1 MKKRPYFVLL
11 AMAALLASA
20 ASCRC
25 GGSPQERPAETL
37 AEQSA
42 KLQNGLAVNLVAGP
56 CGDSAALVVHLD
68 VGIAHDPPGRSGMAR
83 LAARVLATSA
93 PAGRAARSVEAG
105 DDYTLY
111 SVVVPADRLPD
122 ELDDVAAWMSK
133 VTPTEANLARE
144 RPPMLAELAKLSG
157 ADARLTA
164 VHLAEEAVRPTP
176 GEGKRDGIPS
186 EVEAITLPELV
197 AFWQAH
203 FKPGNARLTVAGR
216 FDAEKVRARIE
227 AAFGPLPAGTPPV
240 ARPAAAATVRGT
252 LVMGSAPT
260 AVAVAVPAP
269 APSDPLYP
277 PFLVLAGRL
286 MEKTSPARTWDA
298 SYDPHPASRAALHHG
313 ARRAGGAAGARRH
326 ADPRRSGR
334 CPGAAADA
342 GRPRRSPG
350 DVSALPRPHPRPGDL
365 REGRARIRGR
375 PDAAG
380 TVAARGLIHAT
391 GAPGDHQ
398 GAARP
403 GRRALRAEAHRG
415 RDRRGRH
422 PLRMLALP
430 FALMT
435 RSHRGRR

>member
-298 SYDPHPASRAALHHG
+298 SYDPTLRPELLFITGPVGPAEQPEPAATRIRAEVAAVLARPLTPADLAAAQERFRLFLDPTLDPATCAKDARAFAVARTRRAQLQLEGSSMLPALQATTKEQLDQAAG
-313 ARRAGGAAGARRH
+313 LFEPRRTAGVIAGGA
-326 ADPRRSGR
+326 
-334 CPGAAADA
+334 
-342 GRPRRSPG
+342 
-350 DVSALPRPHPRPGDL
+350 
-365 REGRARIRGR
+365 IR
-375 PDAAG
+375 
-380 TVAARGLIHAT
+380 
-391 GAPGDHQ
+391 
-398 GAARP
+398 
-403 GRRALRAEAHRG
+403 
-415 RDRRGRH
+415 
-422 PLRMLALP
+422 
-430 FALMT
+430 
-435 RSHRGRR
+435 